1 MCPQAPRLSPEYSHK
16 AGLQTVITGK
26 PLQIRP
32 VMRSGRAG
40 PVTMGRFTRGPPCW
54 TRLHD
59 ETTSS
64 WAFVLRRV
72 GRKVKSASRL
82 VSVGA
87 ASLAK
92 ASNEG

>member
-1 MCPQAPRLSPEYSHK
+1 VPLGAQIIPEYSHK
-16 AGLQTVITGK
+16 AGLQTVIAGK

-54 TRLHD
+54 ARPSD

-64 WAFVLRRV
+64 WASSCDAWDEGSSLPVVLSLLVQRV
-72 GRKVKSASRL
+72 
-82 VSVGA
+82 
-87 ASLAK
+87 
-92 ASNEG
+92 